1 MSKPSKRG
9 RRPGV
14 NATKAAIATA
24 ANRCFTRAGFR
35 GTTMRMIAAEAEVDP
50 ALIHHY
56 FATKKALFDATLAL
70 PDAGDVGIIAALGAP
85 NRGEALVLA
94 FLAAWDSPAGDSSF
108 ARLMRTAATE
118 PATQLRLV
126 ELIAATIVAPAASAV
141 ERGANL
147 PKLRATLVA
156 AQLAGIAWLRYVLR
170 LEPVCSASPQLLART
185 FGPSIAAT
193 FGNRVL

>member
-1 MSKPSKRG
+1 
-9 RRPGV
+9 
-14 NATKAAIATA
+14 
-24 ANRCFTRAGFR
+24 
-35 GTTMRMIAAEAEVDP
+35 MRTIAAEAGVDP

-56 FATKKALFDATLAL
+56 FKTKRALFDATLAV
-70 PDAGDVGIIAALGAP
+70 PDTGDAGIIAALGAP

-94 FLAAWDSPAGDSSF
+94 FLTAWDAPAGDSSF

-118 PATQLRLV
+118 PATQTRLV

-141 ERGANL
+141 DRVASL

-170 LEPVCSASPQLLART
+170 LEPVASASPQLLART
-185 FGPSIAAT
+185 FGPSNATT
-193 FGNRVL
+193 FGGHERT

>member
-1 MSKPSKRG
+1 
-9 RRPGV
+9 
-14 NATKAAIATA
+14 
-24 ANRCFTRAGFR
+24 
-35 GTTMRMIAAEAEVDP
+35 MRTIAAEAGVDP

-56 FATKKALFDATLAL
+56 FKTKRALFDATLAL
-70 PDAGDVGIIAALGAP
+70 PDTGDVGIIAALGAP

-94 FLAAWDSPAGDSSF
+94 FLTAWDSPVGDSSF

-118 PATQLRLV
+118 PATQTRLV

-141 ERGANL
+141 NHAASL

-170 LEPVCSASPQLLART
+170 LEPVASASPQLLART

-193 FGNRVL
+193 FGNTDKSANYRT